1 MEEDEWELDYFSVWK
16 GEGYFFVILLRARL
30 VSSFHRWYSCQWLMS
45 EVETSLGS
53 SSSSSVRSTKF
64 EYFLL
69 SLGDSRPMKASQA
82 SSYNDLGS
90 ASAL

>member
-1 MEEDEWELDYFSVWK
+1 
-16 GEGYFFVILLRARL
+16 
-30 VSSFHRWYSCQWLMS
+30 MS

-69 SLGDSRPMKASQA
+69 SLGDSKPMKASQA
-82 SSYNDLGS
+82 SS
-90 ASAL
+90 